1 MGLLLAAEPEKAPT
15 QITRCLRI
23 WLILGRGVGQLR
35 TQLWSQMIN
44 HGTDFGSPS
53 AVRAGC

>member
-15 QITRCLRI
+15 QITRGLRI
-23 WLILGRGVGQLR
+23 WLILGRGVGQLS

-44 HGTDFGSPS
+44 HGTDFRSPS